1 MTLSMLWPIALIVFS
16 NIFYN
21 ICAKETPA
29 GINPFAALSVTY
41 LVGALFSALLYFAL
55 NKDTNLLQEYVH
67 LNWTSFVLGLA
78 VVGLEA
84 GSIYMY
90 KAGWNISTGQLVYS
104 SILAIILIIVGVAFY
119 HEHITSTKLA
129 GILICMVGLYFINK

>member
-1 MTLSMLWPIALIVFS
+1 MSLYWPIALIVLS

-21 ICAKETPA
+21 VCSKATPA
-29 GINPFAALSVTY
+29 GIHPLASLTVTY
-41 LVGALFSALLYFAL
+41 LVGAVFSAGLYFAL
-55 NKDTNLLQEYVH
+55 NRGGSLLREYRS
-67 LNWTSFVLGLA
+67 LNWSAFVLGLA

-104 SILAIILIIVGVAFY
+104 SILAICLILVGRFFY
-119 HEHITSTKLA
+119 REAITASKAA
-129 GILICMVGLYFINK
+129 GMLICLVGLYFINK

>member
-1 MTLSMLWPIALIVFS
+1 MNISMIWPIALIVLS

-21 ICAKETPA
+21 ICAKEMPA
-29 GINPFAALSVTY
+29 GINPFASLSVTY

-55 NKDTNLLQEYVH
+55 NKDANLLQEYVH

-90 KAGWNISTGQLVYS
+90 KAGWEMSRGQLVYS
-104 SILAIILIIVGVAFY
+104 ILLALCLILIGVTVY
-119 HEHITSTKLA
+119 HESLDTSRIIGVILCMA
-129 GILICMVGLYFINK
+129 GLILLR

>member
-29 GINPFAALSVTY
+29 GINPFASLSVTY
-41 LVGALFSALLYFAL
+41 LVGALFSVLFYFAL
-55 NKDTNLLQEYVH
+55 NKDANLLQEYVH

-90 KAGWNISTGQLVYS
+90 KAGWEMSRGQLVYS
-104 SILAIILIIVGVAFY
+104 ILLALCLILIGVTVY
-119 HEHITSTKLA
+119 HESLDTSRIIGVILCMA
-129 GILICMVGLYFINK
+129 GLILLR

>member
-55 NKDTNLLQEYVH
+55 NKDSNLLQEYVH

-90 KAGWNISTGQLVYS
+90 KAGWEMSRGQLVYS
-104 SILAIILIIVGVAFY
+104 ILLALCLILIGVTVY
-119 HEHITSTKLA
+119 HESLDTSRIIGVILCMA
-129 GILICMVGLYFINK
+129 GLILLR

>member
-1 MTLSMLWPIALIVFS
+1 M
-16 NIFYN
+16 
-21 ICAKETPA
+21 PA
-29 GINPFAALSVTY
+29 GINPFASLSVTY

-90 KAGWNISTGQLVYS
+90 KAGWEMSRGQLVYS
-104 SILAIILIIVGVAFY
+104 ILLALCLILIGVTVY
-119 HEHITSTKLA
+119 HESLDTSRIIGVILCMA
-129 GILICMVGLYFINK
+129 GLILLR

>member
-1 MTLSMLWPIALIVFS
+1 MTLSMIWPIALIVFS

-21 ICAKETPA
+21 ICAKEMPA
-29 GINPFAALSVTY
+29 GINPFASLSVTY

-55 NKDTNLLQEYVH
+55 NKDSNLLQEYVH

-90 KAGWNISTGQLVYS
+90 KAGWEMSRGQLVYS
-104 SILAIILIIVGVAFY
+104 ILLALCLILIGVTVY
-119 HEHITSTKLA
+119 HESLDTSRIIGVILCMA
-129 GILICMVGLYFINK
+129 GLILLR

>member
-29 GINPFAALSVTY
+29 GINPFASLSVTY

-55 NKDTNLLQEYVH
+55 NKDANLLQEYVH

-90 KAGWNISTGQLVYS
+90 KAGWEMSRGQLVYS
-104 SILAIILIIVGVAFY
+104 ILLALCLILIGVTVY
-119 HEHITSTKLA
+119 HESLDTSRIIGVILCMA
-129 GILICMVGLYFINK
+129 GLILLR

>member
-90 KAGWNISTGQLVYS
+90 KAGWEMSRGQLVYS
-104 SILAIILIIVGVAFY
+104 ILLALCLILIGVTVY
-119 HEHITSTKLA
+119 HESLDTSRIIGVILCMA
-129 GILICMVGLYFINK
+129 GLILLR

>member
-29 GINPFAALSVTY
+29 GINPFASLSVTY
-41 LVGALFSALLYFAL
+41 LVGALFSAILYFAL
-55 NKDTNLLQEYVH
+55 NKDANLLQEYVH

-90 KAGWNISTGQLVYS
+90 KAGWEMSRGQLVYS
-104 SILAIILIIVGVAFY
+104 ILLALCLILIGVTVY
-119 HEHITSTKLA
+119 HESLDTSRIIGVILCMA
-129 GILICMVGLYFINK
+129 GLILLR

>member
-29 GINPFAALSVTY
+29 GINPFASLSVTY
-41 LVGALFSALLYFAL
+41 LVGALFSAILYFAL
-55 NKDTNLLQEYVH
+55 NKDANLLQEYVH

-90 KAGWNISTGQLVYS
+90 KAGWEMSRGQLVYS
-104 SILAIILIIVGVAFY
+104 ILLALCLILIGVTVY
-119 HEHITSTKLA
+119 HESLDTFRIIGVILCMA
-129 GILICMVGLYFINK
+129 GLILLR